1 MGVSD
6 SQMLVS
12 DKDLNVMKLNFA
24 TRPAL
29 EFQDECKTEPPEDRG
44 VRKIPEVLQE
54 EEQEYQ
60 KQEQDLEQEQEKED
74 KHDSIS
80 LSSLGVRIPS
90 LGEFR
95 DIEEED
101 DGFKTPTSL
110 DHKIPVFLQCPP
122 APRKLKPKAVVTT
135 KRKAARRRIPLD
147 LSNEIE
153 LLFPPSTLQ
162 ALDLSGKIRKIRE
175 GDETR

>member
-12 DKDLNVMKLNFA
+12 DKDLNDMKLSFV
-24 TRPAL
+24 TRPTL
-29 EFQDECKTEPPEDRG
+29 EFRDHECPTEPPEDPG
-44 VRKIPEVLQE
+44 LPKMPEIQQGEDQEYYKQE
-54 EEQEYQ
+54 EERDQE
-60 KQEQDLEQEQEKED
+60 EKED
-74 KHDSIS
+74 KHDDSVS
-80 LSSLGVRIPS
+80 PSSLGVIILS

-95 DIEEED
+95 DMEAED

-110 DHKIPVFLQCPP
+110 DHKIPVVLKCPP
-122 APRKLKPKAVVTT
+122 APRKLKPKAVTT
-135 KRKAARRRIPLD
+135 KRKAAGQRIPLD

-153 LLFPPSTLQ
+153 SLFPSTLQ
-162 ALDLSGKIRKIRE
+162 VDLSGKIKKIRE

>member
-12 DKDLNVMKLNFA
+12 DNDLNVMKLNFV
-24 TRPAL
+24 TRPTL
-29 EFQDECKTEPPEDRG
+29 EFQDECPTEPPEDRG
-44 VRKIPEVLQE
+44 VRKMPEVLQ

-60 KQEQDLEQEQEKED
+60 KQEEDLEQEQEKED
-74 KHDSIS
+74 KNDSIS

-95 DIEEED
+95 DMEEED

-110 DHKIPVFLQCPP
+110 DHKIPVVLQCPP
-122 APRKLKPKAVVTT
+122 APKKLKPKAVTT

-153 LLFPPSTLQ
+153 SLFPSTLQ
-162 ALDLSGKIRKIRE
+162 VDLSGTIKKIRE